1 MKTRK
6 NETELLANQLM
17 QLQNQSMVQMIDI
30 SQIKQVSTNHT
41 TQQRSSSLN
50 PLTSPLRETKKFIND
65 QSVTSMPSWVPPTL
79 DEAIEY
85 SLFPDSQKIFS
96 NSFSADKCLGFIN
109 KKYIKPIIISK
120 FTKKQLEII
129 QFKIVTSVFGA
140 SKFTIQQLRIQ
151 QQMFKA
157 CDPIKISFTPIP
169 AFLNTDIQS
178 FLPIPPLDARP
189 RLAMLL
195 TLFAAQTELN
205 EGICAW
211 FLNNRIIDLVE
222 SLFWLVWAVIFDGLN
237 CRKKFSEFGIQ
248 RKKWEGQDILP
259 EHLDIQ
265 EKDLSVIDF
274 LSNRISDDY
283 ATIQRSW
290 MGCRG
295 SEKDYIQEY
304 LPYFVANAVHRMF
317 LRTFPQYHHVFSPKF
332 VDDLYNNVVYS
343 FSGILNYPDYQKSV
357 IYAIFGDSQISS
369 VYSVANH
376 LPSGSP
382 LIGAETLDQVDLIN
396 VFHGKYF
403 NSTSEISDN
412 MRKTAQFYKSDEQNQ
427 NQLDEGAI
435 TYSAVIKPIDF
446 DFVLFDELVN
456 INNNFSVD
464 RSSIRNTQVFNKSKA
479 INHITPQLLFQ
490 SNQQNQNIF
499 PSLTSAMNAEAIKV
513 VRHAVPRS
521 TLQNLDNTA
530 KLTEKTK
537 KTEEQMYYQA
547 KNRQNAKIYDL
558 DDVQEPSV
566 KYTQIQFEEKKEV
579 KKTKKSY
586 KYEDMVQSD
595 IEAYKQQ
602 PPPDAQDNSLRLTQ
616 LDTPKIDQKTNSM
629 TIDNTFIIRLPPK
642 YHKFGPQDTHI
653 QQVIQNEVAT
663 NNDII
668 INIHDENYETIIN
681 SAISSVKT
689 THSQKI
695 YKPLPQIKSV
705 QSQEKPQT
713 DAIETLKSHPL
724 RITNQKIHVASVS
737 PLLVRYL
744 QISCAPAPADFRN
757 FIVDSAYLR
766 ADLGRSDF
774 VKKKNQRLE
783 GKEGNDVGN
792 FNQSTR
798 AVNVVRRTRNDAW
811 IDPSA
816 IYQDLDDQRISKNT
830 FIDDYNLKKEGLKQR
845 EKDERMAQKADNSEL
860 EIQKTLFLDQSLKGR
875 NTRVAALSKV
885 VVQEVEDQKKQLVY
899 LILINFDQSKN
910 HKIIFSIVLI

>member
-1 MKTRK
+1 
-6 NETELLANQLM
+6 
-17 QLQNQSMVQMIDI
+17 
-30 SQIKQVSTNHT
+30 
-41 TQQRSSSLN
+41 
-50 PLTSPLRETKKFIND
+50 
-65 QSVTSMPSWVPPTL
+65 
-79 DEAIEY
+79 
-85 SLFPDSQKIFS
+85 
-96 NSFSADKCLGFIN
+96 
-109 KKYIKPIIISK
+109 
-120 FTKKQLEII
+120 
-129 QFKIVTSVFGA
+129 
-140 SKFTIQQLRIQ
+140 
-151 QQMFKA
+151 
-157 CDPIKISFTPIP
+157 
-169 AFLNTDIQS
+169 
-178 FLPIPPLDARP
+178 
-189 RLAMLL
+189 
-195 TLFAAQTELN
+195 
-205 EGICAW
+205 
-211 FLNNRIIDLVE
+211 
-222 SLFWLVWAVIFDGLN
+222 
-237 CRKKFSEFGIQ
+237 
-248 RKKWEGQDILP
+248 
-259 EHLDIQ
+259 
-265 EKDLSVIDF
+265 
-274 LSNRISDDY
+274 
-283 ATIQRSW
+283 
-290 MGCRG
+290 
-295 SEKDYIQEY
+295 
-304 LPYFVANAVHRMF
+304 
-317 LRTFPQYHHVFSPKF
+317 
-332 VDDLYNNVVYS
+332 
-343 FSGILNYPDYQKSV
+343 
-357 IYAIFGDSQISS
+357 
-369 VYSVANH
+369 
-376 LPSGSP
+376 
-382 LIGAETLDQVDLIN
+382 
-396 VFHGKYF
+396 
-403 NSTSEISDN
+403 
-412 MRKTAQFYKSDEQNQ
+412 
-427 NQLDEGAI
+427 
-435 TYSAVIKPIDF
+435 
-446 DFVLFDELVN
+446 
-456 INNNFSVD
+456 
-464 RSSIRNTQVFNKSKA
+464 
-479 INHITPQLLFQ
+479 
-490 SNQQNQNIF
+490 
-499 PSLTSAMNAEAIKV
+499 
-513 VRHAVPRS
+513 
-521 TLQNLDNTA
+521 
-530 KLTEKTK
+530 
-537 KTEEQMYYQA
+537 MYYQA

-885 VVQEVEDQKKQLVY
+885 VVQEVEDQKKQMNVAKGDQAQAMLLDMREDLKKKLKCVDVTEKIAKTNLY
-899 LILINFDQSKN
+899 AERKRKDKMEDILLRSNSKREQQ
-910 HKIIFSIVLI
+910 

>member
-1 MKTRK
+1 
-6 NETELLANQLM
+6 
-17 QLQNQSMVQMIDI
+17 
-30 SQIKQVSTNHT
+30 
-41 TQQRSSSLN
+41 
-50 PLTSPLRETKKFIND
+50 
-65 QSVTSMPSWVPPTL
+65 
-79 DEAIEY
+79 
-85 SLFPDSQKIFS
+85 
-96 NSFSADKCLGFIN
+96 
-109 KKYIKPIIISK
+109 
-120 FTKKQLEII
+120 
-129 QFKIVTSVFGA
+129 
-140 SKFTIQQLRIQ
+140 
-151 QQMFKA
+151 
-157 CDPIKISFTPIP
+157 
-169 AFLNTDIQS
+169 
-178 FLPIPPLDARP
+178 
-189 RLAMLL
+189 
-195 TLFAAQTELN
+195 
-205 EGICAW
+205 
-211 FLNNRIIDLVE
+211 
-222 SLFWLVWAVIFDGLN
+222 
-237 CRKKFSEFGIQ
+237 
-248 RKKWEGQDILP
+248 
-259 EHLDIQ
+259 
-265 EKDLSVIDF
+265 
-274 LSNRISDDY
+274 
-283 ATIQRSW
+283 
-290 MGCRG
+290 
-295 SEKDYIQEY
+295 
-304 LPYFVANAVHRMF
+304 
-317 LRTFPQYHHVFSPKF
+317 
-332 VDDLYNNVVYS
+332 
-343 FSGILNYPDYQKSV
+343 
-357 IYAIFGDSQISS
+357 
-369 VYSVANH
+369 
-376 LPSGSP
+376 
-382 LIGAETLDQVDLIN
+382 
-396 VFHGKYF
+396 
-403 NSTSEISDN
+403 

-737 PLLVRYL
+737 PPAGTLSPDLLRPCPCGLPQLYCRLRVPQGRPGAL
-744 QISCAPAPADFRN
+744 RLCEEEEPAP
-757 FIVDSAYLR
+757 
-766 ADLGRSDF
+766 GGQGG
-774 VKKKNQRLE
+774 QRRRQLQSE
-783 GKEGNDVGN
+783 HSRGECGKEDAKRCLDRPKCHLPGPGRPA
-792 FNQSTR
+792 NQQEHLHRRLQSQEGGPEAAGEGREDGTEGRQLRTGDPEDAVPGPVPEGAQHPRRSTQQG
-798 AVNVVRRTRNDAW
+798 RRPGGRGPEEITG
-811 IDPSA
+811 IL
-816 IYQDLDDQRISKNT
+816 DLNQ
-830 FIDDYNLKKEGLKQR
+830 F
-845 EKDERMAQKADNSEL
+845 
-860 EIQKTLFLDQSLKGR
+860 
-875 NTRVAALSKV
+875 
-885 VVQEVEDQKKQLVY
+885 
-899 LILINFDQSKN
+899 
-910 HKIIFSIVLI
+910 